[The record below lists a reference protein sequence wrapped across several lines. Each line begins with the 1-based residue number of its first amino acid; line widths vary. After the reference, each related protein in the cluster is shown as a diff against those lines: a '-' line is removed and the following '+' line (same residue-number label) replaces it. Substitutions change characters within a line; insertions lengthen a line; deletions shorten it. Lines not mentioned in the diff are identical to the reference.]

1 MILTK
6 QQAVQALKKNKF
18 IGFTI
23 ATGNI
28 IIKKMNKTDYNI
40 FVFEEGKDKPL
51 RYVGSIMNVM
61 ATMSDKA
68 SNKDFVIVEQLQ
80 TQSKEA
86 AKPVVKDEVKEAAKP
101 VEKDEVKEAAKP
113 VVKDEVKEAAKPVV
127 KDEVKEAAKP
137 VVKDEVKEAAK
148 PVEQDKVKEEKTA
161 DFDEERRAISGYE
174 DLYDVTASG
183 RIITV
188 RENRPLARCND
199 EYGFHIV
206 RLTKDGSA
214 SSHNVF
220 ELWKQAYPELEQTNF
235 KGALKAKYGTGCKLT
250 DKPGI
255 HF

>member
-6 QQAVQALKKNKF
+6 QQAIQELKKNKF
-18 IGFTI
+18 IGFTTK
-23 ATGNI
+23 TGNI
-28 IIKKMNKTDYNI
+28 IMKKMNKTDYNI
-40 FVFEEGKDKPL
+40 FVFEEGKDKPV
-51 RYVGSIMNVM
+51 RYVGSIMNIM

-68 SNKDFVIVEQLQ
+68 SNKDFVIVEQLS
-80 TQSKEA
+80 TQNKEEAESVEKNEIKEVVEKAEIKETAKPAEKNEAKEA
-86 AKPVVKDEVKEAAKP
+86 KKEK
-101 VEKDEVKEAAKP
+101 VEKA
-113 VVKDEVKEAAKPVV
+113 
-127 KDEVKEAAKP
+127 
-137 VVKDEVKEAAK
+137 
-148 PVEQDKVKEEKTA
+148 A

-174 DLYDVTASG
+174 GLYDVTASG

-206 RLTKDGSA
+206 RLTKEGTA

-235 KGALKAKYGTGCKLT
+235 KGALKAKYGTGCKLS

>member
-80 TQSKEA
+80 TQSKE
-86 AKPVVKDEVKEAAKP
+86 E
-101 VEKDEVKEAAKP
+101 AKP

-148 PVEQDKVKEEKTA
+148 PAEQDKVKEEKTA

-174 DLYDVTASG
+174 GLYDVTASG

>member
-23 ATGNI
+23 TTGNI

-68 SNKDFVIVEQLQ
+68 SNKDFVIVEQLP
-80 TQSKEA
+80 TQSKEE

-101 VEKDEVKEAAKP
+101 VEKDEVKEAAKL
-113 VVKDEVKEAAKPVV
+113 
-127 KDEVKEAAKP
+127 
-137 VVKDEVKEAAK
+137 
-148 PVEQDKVKEEKTA
+148 VEQDEVKEEKTA

-174 DLYDVTASG
+174 GLYDVTASG
-183 RIITV
+183 RIVTV
-188 RENRPLARCND
+188 RENRPLTRCND

>member
-6 QQAVQALKKNKF
+6 QEAVQALKKNKF

-23 ATGNI
+23 KTGNI
-28 IIKKMNKTDYNI
+28 IMKKMNKTDYNI
-40 FVFEEGKDKPL
+40 FVFEEGKDKPV

-68 SNKDFVIVEQLQ
+68 SNKDFVIVEQLPAQ
-80 TQSKEA
+80 NKEEATSVEKAEVNEVAKPAENAEIKEA
-86 AKPVVKDEVKEAAKP
+86 AKPVENAEIKEAAKP
-101 VEKDEVKEAAKP
+101 VEKKEVKETK
-113 VVKDEVKEAAKPVV
+113 KEKA
-127 KDEVKEAAKP
+127 
-137 VVKDEVKEAAK
+137 
-148 PVEQDKVKEEKTA
+148 A

-174 DLYDVTASG
+174 GLYDVTASG

-188 RENRPLARCND
+188 RESRPLARCND

-206 RLTKDGSA
+206 RLTKEGTA

-220 ELWKQAYPELEQTNF
+220 EIWKQAFPELEQTNF
-235 KGALKAKYGTGCKLT
+235 KGALKAKYGTGCKLS

>member
-6 QQAVQALKKNKF
+6 QEAIQALKKNKF

-23 ATGNI
+23 TTGNI
-28 IIKKMNKTDYNI
+28 IMKKMNKTDYNI
-40 FVFEEGKDKPL
+40 FVFEEGKEKPL

-68 SNKDFVIVEQLQ
+68 SNKDFVIVEQLP
-80 TQSKEA
+80 TQNNVAETQASENEVSVEEKA
-86 AKPVVKDEVKEAAKP
+86 VASEVKE
-101 VEKDEVKEAAKP
+101 VVVDDTEKVAVVVDET
-113 VVKDEVKEAAKPVV
+113 
-127 KDEVKEAAKP
+127 
-137 VVKDEVKEAAK
+137 
-148 PVEQDKVKEEKTA
+148 EES
-161 DFDEERRAISGYE
+161 RAIAGYE
-174 DLYDVTASG
+174 DLYKMTVSG

-199 EYGFHIV
+199 EYGFHIA
-206 RLTKDGSA
+206 RLTKDGKA

-220 ELWKQAYPELEQTNF
+220 ELWKQTFPELEQTQF
-235 KGALKAKYGTGCKLT
+235 KGALKAKYGTGCKLI

>member
-6 QQAVQALKKNKF
+6 QEAIQALKKNKF
-18 IGFTI
+18 IGFTTK
-23 ATGNI
+23 TGNI
-28 IIKKMNKTDYNI
+28 IMRKMNKTDYNI
-40 FVFEEGKDKPL
+40 FVFEEGKDKPV

-68 SNKDFVIVEQLQ
+68 SNKDFVIVEQLAAQ
-80 TQSKEA
+80 NKEEATSVEKAEVNEVAEPAEKAEIKEA
-86 AKPVVKDEVKEAAKP
+86 AEPVEKKEVKEAKKEK
-101 VEKDEVKEAAKP
+101 VEKAA
-113 VVKDEVKEAAKPVV
+113 DIN
-127 KDEVKEAAKP
+127 
-137 VVKDEVKEAAK
+137 
-148 PVEQDKVKEEKTA
+148 
-161 DFDEERRAISGYE
+161 EERRAISGFE
-174 DLYDVTASG
+174 GLYDVTASG

-206 RLTKDGSA
+206 RLTKEGTA

-220 ELWKQAYPELEQTNF
+220 EIWKQAFPELEQTNF
-235 KGALKAKYGTGCKLT
+235 KGALKAKYGTGCKLS

>member
-1 MILTK
+1 MTLTK
-6 QQAVQALKKNKF
+6 QEAIQALKKNKL

-28 IIKKMNKTDYNI
+28 IMKKMNKTDYNI
-40 FVFEEGKDKPL
+40 FVFEEGKEKPL

-68 SNKDFVIVEQLQ
+68 SNKDFVIVEQLPSQNNIAETQ
-80 TQSKEA
+80 TSESEA
-86 AKPVVKDEVKEAAKP
+86 AV
-101 VEKDEVKEAAKP
+101 
-113 VVKDEVKEAAKPVV
+113 
-127 KDEVKEAAKP
+127 
-137 VVKDEVKEAAK
+137 
-148 PVEQDKVKEEKTA
+148 EEKA
-161 DFDEERRAISGYE
+161 APSAEKEDVVVEGAEESRAIAGYE
-174 DLYDVTASG
+174 DLYEMTKSG

-199 EYGFHIV
+199 EYGFHIA
-206 RLTKDGSA
+206 RLTKDGKA

-220 ELWKQAYPELEQTNF
+220 ELWTQTFPELEQTQF
-235 KGALKAKYGTGCKLT
+235 KGALKAKYGTGCKLI

>member
-6 QQAVQALKKNKF
+6 QQAIQALKKNKF

-23 ATGNI
+23 KTGNI
-28 IIKKMNKTDYNI
+28 IMKKINKTEYNI
-40 FVFEEGKDKPL
+40 FVFEEGKDKPV
-51 RYVGSIMNVM
+51 RYVGSIMNIM

-68 SNKDFVIVEQLQ
+68 SNKDFVIVEQLS
-80 TQSKEA
+80 TPNKE
-86 AKPVVKDEVKEAAKP
+86 EAES
-101 VEKDEVKEAAKP
+101 VEKDEVKEVVEPAEKAEIKEAAKS
-113 VVKDEVKEAAKPVV
+113 VEENEVKEAK
-127 KDEVKEAAKP
+127 KE
-137 VVKDEVKEAAK
+137 
-148 PVEQDKVKEEKTA
+148 KVTKTA

-174 DLYDVTASG
+174 GLYDVTASG

-206 RLTKDGSA
+206 RLTKEGTA

-235 KGALKAKYGTGCKLT
+235 KGALKAKYGTGCKLS

>member
-80 TQSKEA
+80 TQSKE
-86 AKPVVKDEVKEAAKP
+86 E
-101 VEKDEVKEAAKP
+101 AKP

-127 KDEVKEAAKP
+127 KNEVKEAAKP

-148 PVEQDKVKEEKTA
+148 PVEKDKVKEETTA

-174 DLYDVTASG
+174 GLYDVTASG

>member
-80 TQSKEA
+80 TQSKEE

-113 VVKDEVKEAAKPVV
+113 VEK
-127 KDEVKEAAKP
+127 
-137 VVKDEVKEAAK
+137 
-148 PVEQDKVKEEKTA
+148 DKVKEEKTA

-174 DLYDVTASG
+174 GLYDVTASG

>member
-6 QQAVQALKKNKF
+6 QQAIQALKKNKF

-23 ATGNI
+23 KTGNI
-28 IIKKMNKTDYNI
+28 IMKKMNKTDYNI
-40 FVFEEGKDKPL
+40 FVFEEGKDKPV

-61 ATMSDKA
+61 STMSDKA
-68 SNKDFVIVEQLQ
+68 SNKDFVIVETLN
-80 TQSKEA
+80 KEGA
-86 AKPVVKDEVKEAAKP
+86 TSVVKDEVKEVTESVEKDEMKEAAKP
-101 VEKDEVKEAAKP
+101 VEKNEVKEAK
-113 VVKDEVKEAAKPVV
+113 KEK
-127 KDEVKEAAKP
+127 
-137 VVKDEVKEAAK
+137 
-148 PVEQDKVKEEKTA
+148 VEKAA
-161 DFDEERRAISGYE
+161 DFDEERRAISSYE
-174 DLYDVTASG
+174 GLYDVTASG

-206 RLTKDGSA
+206 RLTKEGTA

-250 DKPGI
+250 DKPGV

>member
-6 QQAVQALKKNKF
+6 QQAIQALKKNKF

-23 ATGNI
+23 KTGNI

-40 FVFEEGKDKPL
+40 FVFEEGKDKPV

-61 ATMSDKA
+61 STMSDKA
-68 SNKDFVIVEQLQ
+68 SNKDFVIVETLN
-80 TQSKEA
+80 KEE
-86 AKPVVKDEVKEAAKP
+86 AKSVEKDEVKEVAESVEKNEVKEVAESVEKNEMKEAAKP
-101 VEKDEVKEAAKP
+101 VEKDEVKEAK
-113 VVKDEVKEAAKPVV
+113 KEKA
-127 KDEVKEAAKP
+127 
-137 VVKDEVKEAAK
+137 
-148 PVEQDKVKEEKTA
+148 EKTA
-161 DFDEERRAISGYE
+161 DFDEERRAISGY
-174 DLYDVTASG
+174 DGLYDVTASG

-206 RLTKDGSA
+206 RLTKEGTA

-250 DKPGI
+250 DKPGV

>member
-23 ATGNI
+23 KTGNI
-28 IIKKMNKTDYNI
+28 IMKKMNKTDYNI
-40 FVFEEGKDKPL
+40 FVFEEGKDKPV

-68 SNKDFVIVEQLQ
+68 SNKDFVIVEQLP
-80 TQSKEA
+80 TQNKE
-86 AKPVVKDEVKEAAKP
+86 EATS
-101 VEKDEVKEAAKP
+101 VEKDEVKEVTKP
-113 VVKDEVKEAAKPVV
+113 VEKEEIKEAVKPVEKNEVKESK
-127 KDEVKEAAKP
+127 KEKA
-137 VVKDEVKEAAK
+137 V
-148 PVEQDKVKEEKTA
+148 

-174 DLYDVTASG
+174 GIYDVTSSG

-206 RLTKDGSA
+206 RLTKEGTA

-220 ELWKQAYPELEQTNF
+220 EIWKQAYPELEQTNF
-235 KGALKAKYGTGCKLT
+235 KGALKAKYGTGCKLS

>member
-6 QQAVQALKKNKF
+6 QEAIQALKKNKF

-23 ATGNI
+23 KTGNI

-40 FVFEEGKDKPL
+40 FVFEEGKDKPV

-68 SNKDFVIVEQLQ
+68 SNKDFVIVEQLA
-80 TQSKEA
+80 TQNKEEA
-86 AKPVVKDEVKEAAKP
+86 TSVEKAEVNEVAEPTEKAEIKEAAKP
-101 VEKDEVKEAAKP
+101 VEKKEVKEAK
-113 VVKDEVKEAAKPVV
+113 KEKVEKAA
-127 KDEVKEAAKP
+127 DIN
-137 VVKDEVKEAAK
+137 
-148 PVEQDKVKEEKTA
+148 
-161 DFDEERRAISGYE
+161 EERRAISGYE
-174 DLYDVTASG
+174 GLYDVTASG

-188 RENRPLARCND
+188 HGNRPLARCND

-206 RLTKDGSA
+206 RLTKEGTA

-220 ELWKQAYPELEQTNF
+220 ELWKQAFPELEQTNF
-235 KGALKAKYGTGCKLT
+235 KGALKAKYGTGCKLS

>member
-6 QQAVQALKKNKF
+6 QQAIQALKKNKF

-23 ATGNI
+23 KTGNI

-40 FVFEEGKDKPL
+40 FVFEEGKDKPV

-61 ATMSDKA
+61 STMSDKA
-68 SNKDFVIVEQLQ
+68 SNKDFVIVETLNNQEAK
-80 TQSKEA
+80 SVEKDDVKEVTESVEKNETKET
-86 AKPVVKDEVKEAAKP
+86 AKPVVKDEVKEATKP
-101 VEKDEVKEAAKP
+101 VEKDQIKKAKKEKA
-113 VVKDEVKEAAKPVV
+113 
-127 KDEVKEAAKP
+127 
-137 VVKDEVKEAAK
+137 
-148 PVEQDKVKEEKTA
+148 EKTA
-161 DFDEERRAISGYE
+161 DIDEERRAISGYE
-174 DLYDVTASG
+174 GLYDVTASG

-206 RLTKDGSA
+206 RLTKEGTA

-220 ELWKQAYPELEQTNF
+220 ELWKQAFPELEQTNF
-235 KGALKAKYGTGCKLT
+235 KGALKAKYGTGCKLS

>member
-6 QQAVQALKKNKF
+6 QEAVQALKKNKF

-23 ATGNI
+23 KTGNI
-28 IIKKMNKTDYNI
+28 IMKKMNKTDYNI
-40 FVFEEGKDKPL
+40 FVFEEGKDKPV

-68 SNKDFVIVEQLQ
+68 SNKDFVIVEQLPAQ
-80 TQSKEA
+80 NKEEA
-86 AKPVVKDEVKEAAKP
+86 TSVEKAEVNEVAKP
-101 VEKDEVKEAAKP
+101 VEKKEVKETK
-113 VVKDEVKEAAKPVV
+113 KEKA
-127 KDEVKEAAKP
+127 
-137 VVKDEVKEAAK
+137 
-148 PVEQDKVKEEKTA
+148 A

-174 DLYDVTASG
+174 GLYDVTASG

-206 RLTKDGSA
+206 RLTKEGTA

-220 ELWKQAYPELEQTNF
+220 EIWKQAFPELEQTNF
-235 KGALKAKYGTGCKLT
+235 KGALKAKYGTGCKLS

>member
-6 QQAVQALKKNKF
+6 QEAVQALKKNKF

-23 ATGNI
+23 KTGNI
-28 IIKKMNKTDYNI
+28 IMKKMNKTDYNI
-40 FVFEEGKDKPL
+40 FVFEEGKDKPV

-68 SNKDFVIVEQLQ
+68 SNKDFVIVEQLPAQ
-80 TQSKEA
+80 NNEEATSVEKAEVNEVAEPAEKAEIKEA
-86 AKPVVKDEVKEAAKP
+86 VKP
-101 VEKDEVKEAAKP
+101 VEKNAVKEAK
-113 VVKDEVKEAAKPVV
+113 KE
-127 KDEVKEAAKP
+127 
-137 VVKDEVKEAAK
+137 
-148 PVEQDKVKEEKTA
+148 KVEKTA
-161 DFDEERRAISGYE
+161 DIDEERRAISGYE
-174 DLYDVTASG
+174 GLYDVTASG

-206 RLTKDGSA
+206 RLTKEGTA

-220 ELWKQAYPELEQTNF
+220 EIWKQAFPELEQTNF
-235 KGALKAKYGTGCKLT
+235 KGALKAKYGTGCKLS

>member
-6 QQAVQALKKNKF
+6 QEAIQALKKNKF

-23 ATGNI
+23 TTGNI
-28 IIKKMNKTDYNI
+28 IMKKINKTEYNI
-40 FVFEEGKDKPL
+40 FVFEEGREKPL

-68 SNKDFVIVEQLQ
+68 SKKDFVIVEQLPAGNNAKE
-80 TQSKEA
+80 TQSSEQEA
-86 AKPVVKDEVKEAAKP
+86 TT
-101 VEKDEVKEAAKP
+101 
-113 VVKDEVKEAAKPVV
+113 
-127 KDEVKEAAKP
+127 
-137 VVKDEVKEAAK
+137 
-148 PVEQDKVKEEKTA
+148 EEKVA
-161 DFDEERRAISGYE
+161 PNEEKPLVEGQEESRAIAGYE
-174 DLYDVTASG
+174 GLYEMTASG

-199 EYGFHIV
+199 EYGFHIA
-206 RLTKDGSA
+206 RLTKDGKA

-220 ELWKQAYPELEQTNF
+220 ELWKQTFPELEHTFF
-235 KGALKAKYGTGCKLT
+235 KGALKAKYGTGCKLI

>member
-23 ATGNI
+23 TTGNI
-28 IIKKMNKTDYNI
+28 IMKKMNKTDYNI

-68 SNKDFVIVEQLQ
+68 SNKDFVIVEQLP
-80 TQSKEA
+80 TQNNEEA
-86 AKPVVKDEVKEAAKP
+86 KTE
-101 VEKDEVKEAAKP
+101 EKDEVKEAAKS
-113 VVKDEVKEAAKPVV
+113 VEKDEVKET
-127 KDEVKEAAKP
+127 
-137 VVKDEVKEAAK
+137 AK
-148 PVEQDKVKEEKTA
+148 PVEKNEVQKEETA
-161 DFDEERRAISGYE
+161 DFNEERRAISGYE
-174 DLYDVTASG
+174 GIYDVTASG

-220 ELWKQAYPELEQTNF
+220 EVWKQAYPELEQTNF
-235 KGALKAKYGTGCKLT
+235 KGALKAKYGTGCKLS

>member
-6 QQAVQALKKNKF
+6 QQAIQALKKNKF

-23 ATGNI
+23 KTGNI

-40 FVFEEGKDKPL
+40 FVFEEGKDKPV

-61 ATMSDKA
+61 STMSDKA
-68 SNKDFVIVEQLQ
+68 SNKDFVIVETLNNQ
-80 TQSKEA
+80 EA
-86 AKPVVKDEVKEAAKP
+86 KSVEKDEVKEVAESVEKNETKEAAKP
-101 VEKDEVKEAAKP
+101 VEKDEVKKAK
-113 VVKDEVKEAAKPVV
+113 KEKA
-127 KDEVKEAAKP
+127 
-137 VVKDEVKEAAK
+137 
-148 PVEQDKVKEEKTA
+148 EKTA
-161 DFDEERRAISGYE
+161 DIDEERRAISGYE
-174 DLYDVTASG
+174 GLYDVTASG

-206 RLTKDGSA
+206 RLTKEGTA

-220 ELWKQAYPELEQTNF
+220 ELWKQAFPEFEQTNF
-235 KGALKAKYGTGCKLT
+235 KGALKAKYGTGCKLS

>member
-6 QQAVQALKKNKF
+6 QEAIQALKKNKF

-28 IIKKMNKTDYNI
+28 IMKKMNKTDYNI
-40 FVFEEGKDKPL
+40 FVFEEGKEKPL

-68 SNKDFVIVEQLQ
+68 SNKDFVIVEQLPSQNNIAETQ
-80 TQSKEA
+80 TSESEA
-86 AKPVVKDEVKEAAKP
+86 AV
-101 VEKDEVKEAAKP
+101 
-113 VVKDEVKEAAKPVV
+113 
-127 KDEVKEAAKP
+127 
-137 VVKDEVKEAAK
+137 
-148 PVEQDKVKEEKTA
+148 EEKA
-161 DFDEERRAISGYE
+161 APSAEKEDVVVEGAEESRAIAGYE
-174 DLYDVTASG
+174 DLYEMTKSG

-199 EYGFHIV
+199 EYGFHIA
-206 RLTKDGSA
+206 RLTKDGKA

-220 ELWKQAYPELEQTNF
+220 ELWTQTFPELEQTQF
-235 KGALKAKYGTGCKLT
+235 KGALKAKYGTGCKLI

>member
-6 QQAVQALKKNKF
+6 QEAVQALKKNKF

-23 ATGNI
+23 TTGNI
-28 IIKKMNKTDYNI
+28 IMKKINKTDYNI

-68 SNKDFVIVEQLQ
+68 SKKDFVIVEQLP
-80 TQSKEA
+80 TQNSVAEPTESEVTTEA
-86 AKPVVKDEVKEAAKP
+86 QLAPTQE
-101 VEKDEVKEAAKP
+101 
-113 VVKDEVKEAAKPVV
+113 
-127 KDEVKEAAKP
+127 
-137 VVKDEVKEAAK
+137 
-148 PVEQDKVKEEKTA
+148 KEEIVVEGQ
-161 DFDEERRAISGYE
+161 EESRAIAGYE
-174 DLYDVTASG
+174 GLYEMTSSG

-199 EYGFHIV
+199 EYGFHIA
-206 RLTKDGSA
+206 RLTKDGKA
-214 SSHNVF
+214 SSQNVF
-220 ELWKQAYPELEQTNF
+220 ELWKQTFPELEHTQF
-235 KGALKAKYGTGCKLT
+235 KGALKAKYGTGCKLI

>member
-6 QQAVQALKKNKF
+6 QEAIQALKKNKF

-28 IIKKMNKTDYNI
+28 IMKKMNKTDYNI
-40 FVFEEGKDKPL
+40 FVFEEGKEKPL

-68 SNKDFVIVEQLQ
+68 SNKDFVIVEQLP
-80 TQSKEA
+80 TQNNVAETQASEN
-86 AKPVVKDEVKEAAKP
+86 EVT
-101 VEKDEVKEAAKP
+101 V
-113 VVKDEVKEAAKPVV
+113 
-127 KDEVKEAAKP
+127 
-137 VVKDEVKEAAK
+137 
-148 PVEQDKVKEEKTA
+148 EEKA
-161 DFDEERRAISGYE
+161 VASKVEEVEVVDETEEVVVAVDETEESRAIAGYE
-174 DLYDVTASG
+174 DLYKMTVSG

-199 EYGFHIV
+199 EYGFHIA
-206 RLTKDGSA
+206 RLTKDGKA

-220 ELWKQAYPELEQTNF
+220 ELWKQTFPELEQTQF
-235 KGALKAKYGTGCKLT
+235 KGALKAKYGTGCKLI

>member
-6 QQAVQALKKNKF
+6 QEAIQALKKNKF

-23 ATGNI
+23 TTGNI
-28 IIKKMNKTDYNI
+28 IMKKMNKTDYNI
-40 FVFEEGKDKPL
+40 FVFEEGKEKPL

-68 SNKDFVIVEQLQ
+68 SNKDFVIVEQLP
-80 TQSKEA
+80 TQNNVAETQASKNEESVEQKA
-86 AKPVVKDEVKEAAKP
+86 VASEVKEVAA
-101 VEKDEVKEAAKP
+101 VDETEEVA
-113 VVKDEVKEAAKPVV
+113 VDVDET
-127 KDEVKEAAKP
+127 
-137 VVKDEVKEAAK
+137 
-148 PVEQDKVKEEKTA
+148 EES
-161 DFDEERRAISGYE
+161 RAIAGYE
-174 DLYDVTASG
+174 DLYKMTVSG

-199 EYGFHIV
+199 EYGFHIA
-206 RLTKDGSA
+206 RLTKDGKA

-220 ELWKQAYPELEQTNF
+220 ELWKQTFPELEQTQF
-235 KGALKAKYGTGCKLT
+235 KGALKAKYGTGCKLI